1 MPSFPKQVDGLE
13 ISSVEDGLVVNDNCR
28 GRVHYLNH
36 TAGLVLTLCDGRNSI
51 ETIADLLQKQFDL
64 PEPPE
69 QDVRDAID
77 EFVDEEFVIFESE

>member
-1 MPSFPKQVDGLE
+1 MSDFPKQVEGLE
-13 ISSVEDGLVVNDNCR
+13 ISAVDDGLVVNDNGR

-64 PEPPE
+64 PSPPV

-77 EFVDEEFVIFESE
+77 EFIDEGFVIFEPD